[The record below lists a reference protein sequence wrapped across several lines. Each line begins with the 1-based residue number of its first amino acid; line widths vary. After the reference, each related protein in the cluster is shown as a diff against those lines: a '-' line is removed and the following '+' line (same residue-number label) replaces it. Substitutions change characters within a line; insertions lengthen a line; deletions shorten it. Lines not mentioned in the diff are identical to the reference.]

1 MRHVLR
7 ASRVRG
13 FARGAPASGPLFASD
28 WSTAL
33 GSTPNALTD
42 GGRWTRLVEC
52 GGSYTSVLSVVEG
65 APLGWTLTPN
75 VLRVTQ
81 RGPTFCGD
89 VEVNSGSARPAP
101 SQTHWGRF
109 FFRNDETANGHWH
122 PIRYNTTGTVQSVP
136 WARFGGMSGVAVG
149 PNTSRTGAGVSLPYP
164 YNQWVPGAS
173 PGSGSVRLANA
184 TWYRYEWMKEYVS
197 ALAYRI
203 YPRIYALAGG
213 APLYD
218 YTSFYQNDNADG
230 PSSHSLESWYAAGN
244 TFGVTDADLARN
256 FGIGNEGPGGSSDS
270 NQSWYL
276 GSVRIS
282 TGGWIGGGL

>member
-1 MRHVLR
+1 MRHLQR
-7 ASRVRG
+7 TGRRG
-13 FARGAPASGPLFASD
+13 RWGLGGSSAGGVLFASD

-33 GSTPNALTD
+33 GSTPNALQD

-52 GGSYTSVLSVVEG
+52 GGGYTSVLAVVEG
-65 APLGWTLTPN
+65 AALGWSLTPN

-81 RGPTFCGD
+81 RGATLCGD

-122 PIRYNTTGTVQSVP
+122 PVRYNTVGTVQSVP
-136 WARFGGMSGVAVG
+136 WLRFGSAGGVRVG
-149 PNTSRTGAGVSLPYP
+149 PGTSRTGAGAGLSYP
-164 YNQWVPGAS
+164 YNAWTPAVS
-173 PGSGSVRLANA
+173 PGSGSVLLSHG

-203 YPRIYALAGG
+203 YPRIYSLAG

-218 YTSFYQNDNADG
+218 YTQFYQNDNADG

-256 FGIGNEGPGGSSDS
+256 FGIGNEGPGGSNDS
-270 NQSWYL
+270 NQSWYF